1 VLICK
6 SFIEYVESDKNMTA
20 QPLAP
25 EKLADAYRLM
35 KTIREFEE
43 RMRSE
48 YQQGKLPGFIHIYRN
63 QEAIAV
69 AACLDM
75 TPNDYIASTHRG
87 HGHCI
92 AKGCEI
98 EAMLLELACKE
109 DGLCN
114 GKGGSMHIA
123 DMSKGMLGANAIV
136 GGGPPIAAG
145 AALTAKTLGNG
156 AVSLAFIG
164 DGAADQGTV
173 AESLNLAVVLQLPM
187 IFMYENNR
195 YAEFTKSPKP
205 DGRIAER
212 AGAYGMPSEV
222 VDGSDFFAMYD
233 ACQRAITRGREGGG
247 PTAIEALCNRYYGH
261 FEGDAQAYRNQEELA
276 EERAASD
283 PIPRFLADPRAAAL
297 TADKIAEIDAAIFAE
312 IDRGFEVT
320 YAAADPT
327 PDKLYTDVYIHYE
340 GRLR

>member
-1 VLICK
+1 M
-6 SFIEYVESDKNMTA
+6 S
-20 QPLAP
+20 P

-75 TPNDYIASTHRG
+75 TNEDYIASTHRG

-156 AVSLAFIG
+156 AVSMAFIG
-164 DGAADQGTV
+164 DGASDQGTV
-173 AESLNLAVVLQLPM
+173 AESLNLAVVLQLCISNYHVVPNSSWQIYLFSVSCLAM
-187 IFMYENNR
+187 RTTYGSVTQNR
-195 YAEFTKSPKP
+195 
-205 DGRIAER
+205 RQIAVFLVL
-212 AGAYGMPSEV
+212 P
-222 VDGSDFFAMYD
+222 
-233 ACQRAITRGREGGG
+233 RE
-247 PTAIEALCNRYYGH
+247 IR
-261 FEGDAQAYRNQEELA
+261 R
-276 EERAASD
+276 
-283 PIPRFLADPRAAAL
+283 
-297 TADKIAEIDAAIFAE
+297 K
-312 IDRGFEVT
+312 
-320 YAAADPT
+320 
-327 PDKLYTDVYIHYE
+327 
-340 GRLR
+340 